1 MAILALYLMEIEVIL
16 TSSFFNF
23 FLPKKKKKKMCRT
36 VVLQGIELMWPDHIP
51 NDFW

>member
-1 MAILALYLMEIEVIL
+1 MAILALYFMEAEVIL

-23 FLPKKKKKKMCRT
+23 FLPKKRYRT
-36 VVLQGIELMWPDHIP
+36 VVLQGIELMWPDHIS